1 MSMLASIA
9 VSLITAITGAV
20 CAGVVAS
27 LAVDWYRVSSFEG
40 KSGFMV
46 VGIGLAGGLAGLLLG
61 FIVSRIVAARPAP
74 GFPKALVVALATV
87 LLIAGA
93 AGAVARLLADVPP
106 RIDGEA
112 LLLAVEV
119 RFPAGHPGP
128 AAGGDREWA
137 LRLSATSGRTVR
149 VSRVGPLWKEDAR
162 QEDGRWIVPGAVE
175 VFTSRGSRLIDI
187 LPDGVSEGGFIVPL
201 PGWPGKDQLEWSDW
215 LPHARPGEPE
225 LPEGLRYRFKIVP
238 RNQPVRTEPAGAFEI
253 ATVARSFSSFS
264 SGERGEPYEA
274 DADFLLRYRGQPVSI
289 EPGAGAPASAPD
301 PAPGRFDRASA
312 VAVLPGAP
320 PSLLVFVADGYDS
333 GHYVLLTDAGGKL
346 LIDDV
351 ASGSRSRPAYLLTS
365 DAAAFARARDRR
377 PLVGRVDRRMFEEGG
392 LYLVG
397 SAILDVN
404 AGTVRRFTAQAAGPV
419 REDLLPV
426 ALSPDHRSFA
436 RLGFDRDSPETRVLH
451 VIDTVADRAYA
462 VPIDVARTRLASLEA
477 VDPAW
482 VAHYFSW
489 EPGPDGADQLVAR
502 ADAAPLPHR
511 GLLATDRDGY
521 REYKLFLAG
530 QAVADA
536 LVEFLQGGFTV
547 ESVTKPEYVAG
558 YEVTVS
564 GRVVHVM
571 VQEEAGVVS
580 VWMERGTD
588 TALVAEIARRFDE
601 ALATGR
607 YDDAFQAKD

>member
-9 VSLITAITGAV
+9 VSLITAIAGAV

-61 FIVSRIVAARPAP
+61 FIVSRIVTARPAP
-74 GFPKALVVALATV
+74 GFPKALAIALATV
-87 LLIAGA
+87 LVLAGA
-93 AGAVARLLADVPP
+93 AGAVARLLADVPS

-128 AAGGDREWA
+128 AAGGDREWT
-137 LRLSATSGRTVR
+137 LRLSALSGRTAR
-149 VSRVGPLWKEDAR
+149 VSRVGPMWKEDAR

-187 LPDGVSEGGFIVPL
+187 LPDGVADRGFVVPL
-201 PGWPGKDQLEWSDW
+201 PGWPGKDHLEWSDW

-225 LPEGLRYRFKIVP
+225 LPEGLRYRFKVVP
-238 RNQPVRTEPAGAFEI
+238 RDRPVRTETAGAFEI
-253 ATVARSFSSFS
+253 ATVARSFTSFS
-264 SGERGEPYEA
+264 NGEHGEPYQA

-289 EPGAGAPASAPD
+289 EPGAGAPASAP
-301 PAPGRFDRASA
+301 ALASGRFERASA
-312 VAVLPGAP
+312 VAVLPGTQ
-320 PSLLVFVADGYDS
+320 PSLFVFVLDGYDS
-333 GHYVLLTDAGGKL
+333 GHFVLLADADGTL
-346 LIDDV
+346 RSEYV
-351 ASGSRSRPAYLLTS
+351 ASGSRSLPPRRLTS
-365 DAAAFARARDRR
+365 DAAAFARAREMR
-377 PLVGRVDRRMFEEGG
+377 PLVGRVDRRMFAEGG

-397 SAILDVN
+397 SAILDTS
-404 AGTVRRFTAQAAGPV
+404 AGTVRRFTAQAAGSV

-426 ALSPDHRSFA
+426 ALSPDGRSFA
-436 RLGFDRDSPETRVLH
+436 RLGFDGDSPETRVLH

-489 EPGPDGADQLVAR
+489 EPGPDGADRLVAR
-502 ADAAPLPHR
+502 ADATPLPYR
-511 GLLATDRDGY
+511 GLLTTDRDGY

-536 LVEFLQGGFTV
+536 LVEFLKAEFTV

-558 YEVTVS
+558 YEVSVS

-571 VQEEAGVVS
+571 VQEDAGVIS

-588 TALVAEIARRFDE
+588 TSLVAEIARRFDE

-607 YDDAFQAKD
+607 YDAAFQPKD